1 MKIQAKLMRV
11 LLRLC
16 QHLVE
21 KSRNNPGYYGWVAA
35 AIIAPD
41 GKSAVGLNVPGD
53 SGKRVHAERSAVMNY
68 ENRYGPVPKGC
79 VVVTTCSPCAH
90 DEAGTQGESC
100 AELMNQLGVRLVYCG
115 YQDPTPYAHKA
126 KQNYELMVC
135 DNTGLNDLCSLFA
148 STWLKE
154 STDEVNESLND
165 NDGSNQRFSQ
175 DSKQEKERI
184 VSAYMKKNKL
194 DWKTLRL
201 SDDELKA
208 LRTDALSNK
217 HLYPIPTTDR
227 DYLYHGTAKARLSN
241 ILERGLS
248 PQERSRWSK
257 EGYGEHSKGRIF
269 LTDTVS
275 KAEFYAREA
284 SKSHPV
290 ILRVHKDSLSD
301 LTPDNKETPGS
312 FFTTH
317 TIPSKNIEFWNGK
330 KWSSLMKESALPLEE
345 SVSQT
350 VYHFSPLYAANEIL
364 KQKRFR
370 LTTSLGTKT
379 EKELQ
384 PRGTI
389 YYLSTTRS
397 KVGDYTLHSSYK
409 DGVVFKLNGD
419 WLNQNFKGSPVD
431 YWGGM
436 LAPGGFAPNEPV
448 GLKGRYKE
456 MEDRVFSTKPFI
468 DLPSPATKLIQEIHV
483 LLITD
488 KYSHEKM
495 PIYARGVLLNAKRL
509 GIPVWFYDNKEAF
522 ILQNKS
528 KSVPITREM
537 AQTLT
542 NPKAE
547 KFGVSHP
554 EWPRRDYFLPW
565 RELYFKNK
573 QSDLSRD
580 ADKLRRKVMYP
591 GWDSPDSGLLNDIH
605 NSKKDLPAGLL
616 KLFDIFKKLGIEE
629 PLDYAKYL
637 RDKWEKIGN

>member
-1 MKIQAKLMRV
+1 MGLRSLFFINRGMKIQAKLMRV

-68 ENRYGPVPKGC
+68 ENRYGPVPTGC

-154 STDEVNESLND
+154 S
-165 NDGSNQRFSQ
+165 
-175 DSKQEKERI
+175 
-184 VSAYMKKNKL
+184 
-194 DWKTLRL
+194 
-201 SDDELKA
+201 
-208 LRTDALSNK
+208 
-217 HLYPIPTTDR
+217 
-227 DYLYHGTAKARLSN
+227 
-241 ILERGLS
+241 
-248 PQERSRWSK
+248 
-257 EGYGEHSKGRIF
+257 
-269 LTDTVS
+269 
-275 KAEFYAREA
+275 
-284 SKSHPV
+284 
-290 ILRVHKDSLSD
+290 
-301 LTPDNKETPGS
+301 
-312 FFTTH
+312 
-317 TIPSKNIEFWNGK
+317 
-330 KWSSLMKESALPLEE
+330 ALPLEE

-384 PRGTI
+384 PNGTI

-542 NPKAE
+542 NPNAE

-605 NSKKDLPAGLL
+605 HSKKDLPAGLL